1 MAKDLGDVIGH
12 AVGRMARETVES
24 VSTNARKA
32 SRSPL
37 SGPKGLAA
45 GAGLVAL
52 APLAA
57 KGAGELVKHRL
68 GNGSGPVKKARDA
81 VGGTVKDAVGKKID
95 EAGGAAGIAKQA
107 GKGLL
112 PGGGGGGTS
121 SGSASVGS
129 SRRMPIQQAV
139 DVAVPIDTAYNQW
152 TQFEEWPRFMHRLDR
167 VTQDDETHVSFKTK
181 IWGISKEFTA
191 EIVDQRP
198 DERIKWRVTDGV
210 SHTGVV
216 TFHKLSDR
224 LTRVDVDLYVQ
235 PGSLIEKAGR
245 GMRHVKRA
253 VRADLARFKAYIELE
268 DEETGAWR
276 GAIDE
281 GKVKSAQR
289 GRSSSRSA
297 RSRSGSGRTK
307 AASTGGRSRAAG
319 SGGSSRSRSKSGA
332 GSSNGGSASSSAS
345 NRRSSSS
352 NGSSGSRSGARK
364 KTASRS

>member
-1 MAKDLGDVIGH
+1 MAKDLGDVIGR
-12 AVGRMARETVES
+12 AVGRIARETVDT

-32 SRSPL
+32 SQGPL

-57 KGAGELVKHRL
+57 RGAGELVKHRL
-68 GNGSGPVKKARDA
+68 GNGGSPVKKARDA
-81 VGGTVKDAVGKKID
+81 VGGSVKDAVGKKID
-95 EAGGAAGIAKQA
+95 EAGGAAGMAKQA

-112 PGGGGGGTS
+112 PGGDDGGES
-121 SGSASVGS
+121 SGSASVGNT
-129 SRRMPIQQAV
+129 RRMPIQQAV

-152 TQFEEWPRFMHRLDR
+152 TQFEEWPSFMHRLDR

-198 DERIKWRVTDGV
+198 DERIKWRVTEGV

-216 TFHKLSDR
+216 TFHKLADR
-224 LTRVDVDLYVQ
+224 LTRVDVDIDVQ

-281 GKVKSAQR
+281 GKVKSSSR

-297 RSRSGSGRTK
+297 QSRSGSSRTK
-307 AASTGGRSRAAG
+307 AASSGGRSKAA
-319 SGGSSRSRSKSGA
+319 SSRGSSRSRSKSGA
-332 GSSNGGSASSSAS
+332 SSSNGGSRSSSAN
-345 NRRSSSS
+345 NRRSSS
-352 NGSSGSRSGARK
+352 NGSTGSRSGGRK